1 MSDYERIRYDRLKQV
16 ITKAVD
22 QTVKKSLMP
31 EQVAQ
36 CFPTISA
43 TAEGQK
49 ALETARA
56 LMLKYFHGTC
66 INQFDH
72 TLEKRDVEH
81 KLNELDEIIQSAQ
94 RRRDLGVEEP
104 LHVDQLTAEQLI
116 GASIGPA
123 KEDALEKLQLIHQHL
138 VLDNKQ
144 LYEELQKLAEE
155 GEKEKT
161 SLTQAIEV
169 LSKGINEL
177 KRQEFDAKLDALLME
192 VFGS

>member
-1 MSDYERIRYDRLKQV
+1 MSDYERIRYDRLKHV

-22 QTVKKSLMP
+22 QTVNKSLMA

-43 TAEGQK
+43 TPEGRK

-56 LMLKYFHGTC
+56 LMVRYFHDTC

-72 TLEKRDVEH
+72 TLEKRDLKQ

-94 RRRDLGVEEP
+94 RRRDLGLEEP
-104 LHVDQLTAEQLI
+104 LHVDELTAEQLI

-123 KEDALEKLQLIHQHL
+123 KEDALKNLQYIHHQL
-138 VLDNKQ
+138 VLDNQQ
-144 LYEELQKLAEE
+144 LFDELLELAKE
-155 GEKEKT
+155 GEKEKA
-161 SLTQAIEV
+161 SMDQAIEA

-177 KRQEFDAKLDALLME
+177 KRQEFDAQLDALLME